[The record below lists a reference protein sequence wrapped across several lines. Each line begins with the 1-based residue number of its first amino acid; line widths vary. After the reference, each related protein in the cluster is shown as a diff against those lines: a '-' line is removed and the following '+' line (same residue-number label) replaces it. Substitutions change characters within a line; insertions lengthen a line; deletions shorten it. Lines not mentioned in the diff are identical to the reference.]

1 MATGTPQS
9 SSLRVIYIFIFLLI
23 FSPLAFGTVEP
34 WSLAVMESL
43 CVSALVIFL
52 IGKRREKDPFLYE
65 VPGLLP
71 LSLLLGYVFLQLVP
85 LPPGVL
91 KIVSPGTYAL
101 YKDTTWAANPGAW
114 VSVSISNKATLSEF
128 FRLVSYAAF
137 YVLTV
142 QLLTR
147 KELLKKTVGTVV
159 VFASVLAFFGMI
171 QHFLWNDKIYWV
183 RELTR
188 GGVPFGPYVNR
199 NHYAGLIDMVIPL
212 AVSLFIYY
220 RPRYFNDSL
229 KDRAVEAFSN
239 PRTNVHIL
247 LGFSGVLMATSVF
260 LSLSKGGILSL
271 CLSLVFLAGV
281 IRNKGKEW
289 KGWLLVAFILTLV
302 FYSVGWF
309 GWDRVFERF
318 TSLRDAQGN
327 ISDARVDIWRD
338 SLNITKDFAVTGT
351 GLGSY
356 IRIYPKY
363 RTVSAEGIV
372 DHAHNDYLE
381 LFSEGGAVAVLLFGW
396 FVATAIHKAYNR
408 FRGRRDRYSVYLF
421 MGAVSGIVSMLIHS
435 LTDFNLH
442 IGANGLYFFFLIG
455 LAVSAANTRIHDGPA
470 GTLLGRARPFL
481 SKGLL
486 VTALV
491 VLVTG
496 TVFIAGVL
504 AARVSFFPYERKGAG
519 PSTSREELI
528 GLRNAARRASSF
540 DMTEGRY
547 PFAAAGAEWVLG
559 NKGEAV
565 GQYKKAVRLDP
576 VNGEYLQA
584 LGLRM
589 AGSGDDR
596 VTARLLQSGITYDKT
611 DPLMYKRYVIWL
623 ITKGDKETA
632 SKYLS
637 ASLALT
643 PEKTREYIAMLVLDG
658 WTDMEIRGVLPALVK
673 PHLLF
678 GDYLDKT
685 RRQDMADEEYRS
697 SLDYV
702 NNEKQ
707 LEAGPFYKAHEYF
720 MKRGMYDDAV
730 TVMRKAGDAL
740 PKDAGIRMT
749 LADTYAKAGIP
760 YRAAEEYRKALI
772 LDPGNSRAKKKLEE
786 IK

>member
-1 MATGTPQS
+1 MFW
-9 SSLRVIYIFIFLLI
+9 IFIFLLI

-43 CVSALVIFL
+43 CLSALVIFL
-52 IGKRREKDPFLYE
+52 IGKRREKDRFLYE
-65 VPGLLP
+65 VPGQLP

-91 KIVSPGTYAL
+91 KIVSPGAYAL
-101 YKDTTWAANPGAW
+101 YRDTAWAAGPAAW
-114 VSVSISNKATLSEF
+114 CSITISKKATLSEF
-128 FRLVSYAAF
+128 FRLGSYAAF

-147 KELLKKTVGTVV
+147 KELLKKTVWAVV
-159 VFASVLAFFGMI
+159 VFASVLAFFGII

-188 GGVPFGPYVNR
+188 GGSPFGPYVNR
-199 NHYAGLIDMVIPL
+199 NHYAGFIDMVVPL

-220 RPRYFNDSL
+220 RPRYFNESL

-239 PRTNVHIL
+239 PRTNVHVL
-247 LGFSGVLMATSVF
+247 LGFSCVLMATSVF

-271 CLSLVFLAGV
+271 CLSLIFLAGV
-281 IRNKGKEW
+281 IRHKGQEG
-289 KGWLLVAFILTLV
+289 KGWLLVAFIFTLV

-309 GWDRVFERF
+309 GWERIFERF
-318 TSLRDAQGN
+318 TVLRDARGT

-338 SLNITKDFAVTGT
+338 SLGIIKDFPVTGT

-363 RTVSAEGIV
+363 RSVSAEGIV

-396 FVATAIHKAYNR
+396 FVATAIYKAFNA
-408 FRGRRDRYSVYLF
+408 FRGRRDRYAVFLF
-421 MGAVSGIVSMLIHS
+421 MGAVSGIVSMLVHS

-455 LAVSAANTRIHDGPA
+455 LAVSAANTRVHVGTA
-470 GTLLGRARPFL
+470 GTFLGRARPFL

-486 VTALV
+486 AAALV
-491 VLVTG
+491 VLVAG

-504 AARVSFFPYERKGAG
+504 AARISFLPYERKGVG
-519 PSTSREELI
+519 PNTSREELL
-528 GLRNAARRASSF
+528 GFRNAARRASSF

-547 PFAAAGAEWVLG
+547 PFAAAGVEGVLG
-559 NKGEAV
+559 NKGDAIE
-565 GQYKKAVRLDP
+565 QYKKAVRLDP

-589 AGSGDDR
+589 AGSGDDS
-596 VTARLLQSGITYDKT
+596 VTVRLLQSGITYDKM
-611 DPLMYKRYVIWL
+611 DPLMYRRYAVWL
-623 ITKGDKETA
+623 ITKGERETA

-637 ASLALT
+637 ASLALM
-643 PEKTREYIAMLVLDG
+643 PEKTREYIAMLVLYG
-658 WTDMEIRGVLPALVK
+658 WTDMEIRGALPALVK

-678 GDYLDKT
+678 ADYLDKT
-685 RRQDMADEEYRS
+685 QHQDMADEEYRS
-697 SLDYV
+697 SLDYIK
-702 NNEKQ
+702 NEKQ
-707 LEAGPFYKAHEYF
+707 PEAGPFYKAHAYF

-730 TVMRKAGDAL
+730 TVMRKAGEAL
-740 PKDAGIRMT
+740 PENAGIRMT
-749 LADTYAKAGIP
+749 LAATYEKAGIL
-760 YRAAEEYRKALI
+760 YRAAEEYRKALV
-772 LDPGNSRAKKKLEE
+772 LDPGNSRAKKKLQE